1 MIRPVDFLDH
11 PLAGDPVEHRQE
23 QGILPDKRLHGP
35 DRTLHSHKFDGKDD
49 EICRHCFR
57 RGAVCKSAFLPVAAH
72 ARLAV
77 SFHTRF
83 VRDKKYMPIS
93 ELLCQ
98 MISVH
103 DAERGYSPRQTASQS
118 GSHSPFLK
126 TSFPRRRGCFH
137 RNCGWMTC
145 RRRKNFLLRCPDGY
159 FSVMRSPAA

>member
-49 EICRHCFR
+49 EICRHCLR

-83 VRDKKYMPIS
+83 VRDKKYMLIS

-103 DAERGYSPRQTASQS
+103 DTERALSDDPDRPDL
-118 GSHSPFLK
+118 HSLK
-126 TSFPRRRGCFH
+126 LP
-137 RNCGWMTC
+137 
-145 RRRKNFLLRCPDGY
+145 
-159 FSVMRSPAA
+159 SPAAVAVSTVTVGG